1 MFLFF
6 SPVSGDTWSVG
17 SSAYGSFT
25 SLSGADSGS
34 VFSSSHSIV
43 SSHSSGFRSLQPI
56 SDSVKHSRTKRT
68 QDLTKTSK
76 YEHKDTDLG
85 TVK

>member
-1 MFLFF
+1 MIGRTQGL
-6 SPVSGDTWSVG
+6 WG

-34 VFSSSHSIV
+34 GFSSSHSIV

-56 SDSVKHSRTKRT
+56 KQSRTKRT
-68 QDLTKTSK
+68 QDLPKTSK
-76 YEHKDTDLG
+76 YEHKDTDLD
-85 TVK
+85 TEVK